1 MRTTKRKL
9 TMTILSKNNEQE
21 DEKNIKDLN
30 MAKNTKGKIIYQ
42 KHRAA
47 EEILNVDLGKYL
59 LI

>member
-30 MAKNTKGKIIYQ
+30 MEKNTKGKNIYQ
-42 KHRAA
+42 KHRVA